1 VEACTEKN
9 VAEVSILLVEDDE
22 VDVKAVKRALRDL
35 KIINSVTVA
44 ADGIEALEVLRG
56 QNGRERMKI
65 PFLILLDLNM
75 PRMGGIEFL
84 DELRRDPE
92 LTRSLVFVM
101 TTSGDEED
109 RFRAYNRHVAGYMLK
124 HSPARTF
131 IEAVSTLE
139 HYWRIIELP
148 LS

>member
-1 VEACTEKN
+1 MG
-9 VAEVSILLVEDDE
+9 EVSILLVEDDE
-22 VDVKAVKRALRDL
+22 VDVRAVKRALRDL
-35 KIINSVTVA
+35 KIVNSVTVA
-44 ADGIEALEVLRG
+44 SDGIEALEALRG
-56 QNGRERMKI
+56 KNGRERMKK

-109 RFRAYNRHVAGYMLK
+109 RFRAYDRHVAGYMLK

-131 IEAVSTLE
+131 SEAIAALE

-148 LS
+148 A

>member
-1 VEACTEKN
+1 MK

-22 VDVKAVKRALRDL
+22 VDVRAVQRALRDL
-35 KIINSVTVA
+35 KILNPLTVA
-44 ADGIEALEVLRG
+44 TDGIDALDILRG
-56 QNGRERMKI
+56 QNGRERLKS
-65 PFLILLDLNM
+65 PYLILLDLNM

-84 DELRRDPE
+84 DELRRDSE

-109 RFRAYNRHVAGYMLK
+109 RFRAYDRHVAGYMLK

-131 IEAVSTLE
+131 IEAISTLE

-148 LS
+148 L